1 MDRAERF
8 RRAKIV
14 CTVGPATRD
23 REVLRSLIR
32 AGADAVRVNFSH
44 ADHETA
50 ARVVESVRAC
60 ERELDRPVAIIG
72 DLQGPKIRLGELDG
86 AVEIR
91 EGDRYRL
98 VAEGETAT
106 RDADDAEAAVLLPVT
121 YRALAEDVS
130 PGDRV
135 LLDDGRIELRA
146 RSVRDGVVEV
156 EALTSGAV
164 TSGKGINLP
173 GVTVSAPSLTEKDR
187 RDLAF
192 GLEQGMDLVA
202 LSFVRR
208 PSDLAELR
216 DRTRGRCLIVAK
228 IEKDQAL
235 EELVEVIRGSDA
247 VMVARGDLGVELPYE
262 EVPLVQKRIGH
273 LGQELARPSITATQ
287 MLESMTASPRPTRAE
302 VSDVATALLDG
313 ADAVMLS
320 AETAIGDFPVESVRA
335 MSRIIR
341 RIEREGPPFPSAIRE
356 GPEGD
361 RAAVQQTT
369 SGAIAAGAMQTIDR
383 LDSPFLVTFTRSGFT
398 ARVVAAQRPPVP
410 ILAVTDQPSTWRQLA
425 LVWGVKPVL
434 FEGDVSYEEML
445 ARVREFALDR
455 GFGQAGDS
463 FVVTA
468 GVPFHVTGTTNMIR
482 IEEL

>member
-1 MDRAERF
+1 MDRADRF

-14 CTVGPATRD
+14 CTVGPATHD
-23 REVLRSLIR
+23 REALRSLIR
-32 AGADAVRVNFSH
+32 AGADAIRINFSH
-44 ADHETA
+44 SDHETA
-50 ARVVESVRAC
+50 AEVLASVRAC
-60 ERELDRPVAIIG
+60 ERELERPVAVIG
-72 DLQGPKIRLGELDG
+72 DLQGPKIRLGELSGSVSIVEGRRYLLVPDSERARAVDG
-86 AVEIR
+86 AE
-91 EGDRYRL
+91 
-98 VAEGETAT
+98 
-106 RDADDAEAAVLLPVT
+106 EAATVLPVT
-121 YRALAEDVS
+121 YASLAEDVS
-130 PGDRV
+130 PGDRI

-146 RSVRDGVVEV
+146 RSVRDDVVEA
-156 EALTSGAV
+156 EALSSGSV
-164 TSGKGINLP
+164 TTGKGINLP
-173 GVTVSAPSLTEKDR
+173 GVTVSAPSLTEKDG

-192 GLEQGMDLVA
+192 AMEQEMDLVA

-216 DRTRGRCLIVAK
+216 DRTRDRCLIIAK

-235 EELVEVIRGSDA
+235 EQLVEVIRGSDA

-262 EVPLVQKRIGH
+262 EVPLVQKRIGR

-287 MLESMTASPRPTRAE
+287 MLESMTENPRPTRAE

-320 AETAIGDFPVESVRA
+320 AETAVGRFPVESVRA

-341 RIEREGPPFPSAIRE
+341 RIEREGPPYPSAVGE
-356 GPEGD
+356 GPRRE
-361 RAAVQQTT
+361 RAAVQQST
-369 SGAIAAGAMQTIDR
+369 SGAIAAGAMQTVER
-383 LDSPFLVTFTRSGFT
+383 LRSPFLVTFTRSGFT

-410 ILAVTDQPSTWRQLA
+410 ILAVTDQPATWRQLA
-425 LVWGVKPVL
+425 VVWGVKPVL
-434 FEGDVSYEEML
+434 FEGDVSYENML
-445 ARVREFALDR
+445 ERTREVATEQ
-455 GFGQAGDS
+455 GFGEPGDH